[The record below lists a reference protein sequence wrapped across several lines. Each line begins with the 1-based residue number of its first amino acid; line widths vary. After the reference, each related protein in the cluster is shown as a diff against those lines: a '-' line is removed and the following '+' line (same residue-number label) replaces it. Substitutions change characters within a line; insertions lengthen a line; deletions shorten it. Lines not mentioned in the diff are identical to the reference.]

1 MRRGSGTN
9 HVSMAFS
16 QDTDNPI
23 SEEQPVIR
31 DDIEVEGTGSKE
43 SLNTQEVEGECDEML
58 RTDPTLVGVNTRG
71 LALMTKYLHSWTL
84 TLNYRKLTGKL

>member
-1 MRRGSGTN
+1 
-9 HVSMAFS
+9 MAFS

-71 LALMTKYLHSWTL
+71 LALMTKPLVRMGCRSYSTTHIGLILAYH
-84 TLNYRKLTGKL
+84 R